1 MKFKKVEENEKR
13 TNLNEKIE
21 KFTKTRES
29 EREKQVVREVLDDFL
44 RRKKE
49 RSAVERSWL
58 LNMNFLVGNQFSYIT
73 PSGEIAETDR
83 RSVSESREVFNHIAP
98 IVESRLAKLGRVRPT
113 MGVRP
118 ASPAEND
125 LETAKLSK
133 KILESVS
140 NSLDISN
147 VVSDA
152 TLWSEVTGTAFY
164 KVVWDDNLG
173 RILGYKTVSGEVLDR
188 ETVEKYNGILP
199 EIKEK
204 LYSFAG
210 SCGKFGKDFNFE
222 FVENKN
228 SGSCTNERNAVTVNG
243 CGGNTINNATQNG
256 FCIEKGVLAGG
267 NDKPRKMLVETESTI
282 KNVNTENENISN
294 IGNFEGKGNY
304 QGGNINSKTTSESG
318 RFDNEKFEK
327 MFSKSVRECLED
339 IKTELGLD
347 AKIMED
353 TLKIVPDWKHFL
365 LLHHPLE
372 PIYEGDVSVSVCS
385 PFEIF
390 PDNVGVF
397 ELSDQ
402 PSIIQAKAVDVS
414 EIKALYGVDALGESI
429 NSVSLM
435 SCFSENFFSGKSNV
449 KKVLGEMRENQALV
463 IERWVK
469 PSVELPMGR
478 LTIVAGDKLVFDG
491 DMPYEKYPF
500 IKQVSNRVVG
510 DFWGVSVVERCIPIQ
525 RAYNAVKNRKLEC
538 IGRLC
543 GGVLAVEEGSVDL
556 DDLETDGLTAG
567 KVLVYRSGSNIPHFM
582 DAGSVPRELSEEEE
596 RLSNELI
603 SISGVSEL
611 MRNSSLPS
619 QVNSGTAINL
629 LIEQDDTRLSVT
641 AENIRTAM
649 LGLSKLVLLLY
660 KKYAECEKLGKI
672 TDECGR
678 LQVFYWS
685 KSDITSDDIVLE
697 TSNEL
702 NESLASRKQM
712 VLELL
717 KYGILQNDEGRLTER
732 TKSKVIEMLGFG
744 NWESGADESAL
755 QISRAKMENVTAGD
769 VSVLEIDNHELH
781 IKEHTKYLLERF
793 DGDTEKQ
800 EKILNHIREHKEF
813 LKFEKQE
820 SV

>member
-1 MKFKKVEENEKR
+1 MKFKKVKENEKR
-13 TNLNEKIE
+13 AKLSEQLDNFTKNKSSEIE
-21 KFTKTRES
+21 KE
-29 EREKQVVREVLDDFL
+29 VVREVLDDFL
-44 RRKKE
+44 KRKEEK
-49 RSAVERSWL
+49 SAVERSWL

-140 NSLDISN
+140 NTLDISN

-164 KVVWDDNLG
+164 KVFWDDNLG
-173 RILGYKTVSGEVLDR
+173 RVLGYKAINGEIFDA
-188 ETVEKYNGILP
+188 ETVEKYNNISP
-199 EIKEK
+199 EIIKRIK
-204 LYSFAG
+204 SFIRESGVAVSGCNFDVDNYLAG
-210 SCGKFGKDFNFE
+210 NGKVSGQEICTDAQFRKGGVASSSSSE
-222 FVENKN
+222 FNKN
-228 SGSCTNERNAVTVNG
+228 SKKIHFLDGSNAVKIANGRENEVERINETVSEKSKFS
-243 CGGNTINNATQNG
+243 GGSDQTELS
-256 FCIEKGVLAGG
+256 FGG
-267 NDKPRKMLVETESTI
+267 QIKSGEI
-282 KNVNTENENISN
+282 KNLTQKS
-294 IGNFEGKGNY
+294 IGE
-304 QGGNINSKTTSESG
+304 I
-318 RFDNEKFEK
+318 
-327 MFSKSVRECLED
+327 LEE
-339 IKTELGLD
+339 IKNELGLD
-347 AKIMED
+347 QEKIEKI
-353 TLKIVPDWKHFL
+353 LKIIPDWKQFFAFNA
-365 LLHHPLE
+365 PLE
-372 PIYEGDVSVSVCS
+372 PIYEGDVSISVCS

-390 PDNVGVF
+390 PDNAGIF
-397 ELSDQ
+397 ELIDQ
-402 PSIIQAKAVDVS
+402 PSIIQAKAVDVA
-414 EIKALYGVDALGESI
+414 EIKALYGVDVAGENI
-429 NSVSLM
+429 NSVSL
-435 SCFSENFFSGKSNV
+435 SSFASENFFSGKSNV
-449 KKVLGEMRENQALV
+449 KKVLGETHGNQALV
-463 IERWVK
+463 IERWTK
-469 PSVELPMGR
+469 PSVELPLGR
-478 LTIVAGDKLVFDG
+478 LTIVAGDKLIFDG

-567 KVLVYRSGSNIPHFM
+567 KVLVYRSGSNVPHFM

-649 LGLSKLVLLLY
+649 LGISKLVLLLY
-660 KKYAECEKLGKI
+660 KKYAESKKLGKI

-717 KYGILQNDEGRLTER
+717 KYGILQNEEGRLTER

-755 QISRAKMENVTAGD
+755 QISRAKMENVTSSD
-769 VSVLEIDNHELH
+769 ISVLEIDNHELH

-793 DGDTEKQ
+793 GEDAEKQ
-800 EKILNHIREHKEF
+800 EKILNHIREHKDF
-813 LKFEKQE
+813 LKLEKSE
-820 SV
+820 SL